1 MQTNQQEWKPIEGV
15 GKKKRPCDT
24 KTPFAL
30 KRADHRNAILKGW
43 ASKLESII
51 EPKVPTDY
59 VSPFDTGKCIYCE
72 TKLTGCPT
80 GDEFRPSTQRG
91 RQNIVNRVPCCGVC
105 NPSKQDK
112 CGGMLI
118 KWINETSPRGNR
130 KPIRK
135 EQQEKILRWFEE
147 NEKYML
153 IPLDTIDPDTGTTY
167 EARVNEMDK
176 QLNNFYE
183 FMK

>member
-105 NPSKQDK
+105 HPSKQDK
-112 CGGMLI
+112 TTLI
-118 KWINETSPRGNR
+118 RLGTR
-130 KPIRK
+130 KRRRK
-135 EQQEKILRWFEE
+135 KNSTRRPPTRTFWGHM
-147 NEKYML
+147 NS
-153 IPLDTIDPDTGTTY
+153 
-167 EARVNEMDK
+167 
-176 QLNNFYE
+176 
-183 FMK
+183 